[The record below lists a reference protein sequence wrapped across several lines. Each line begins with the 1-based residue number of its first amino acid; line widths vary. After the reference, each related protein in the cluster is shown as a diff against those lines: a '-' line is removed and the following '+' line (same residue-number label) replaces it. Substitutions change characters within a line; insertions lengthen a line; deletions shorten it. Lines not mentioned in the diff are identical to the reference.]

1 LAKRLKAGI
10 DHRVPEG
17 APRSREEADAAG
29 SAGARFRKKARRT
42 PQGPP
47 KAADGPTGSREPG
60 PVTAVDLTVEPP
72 PAGAPTSTPSQGA
85 GRAGPE
91 GQGKAQ
97 VGGEQRADVQQTSRQ
112 VGRVT
117 PDHWEDELE
126 ESVGDPLGDQG
137 ETESEAHSAE
147 AEGEEIV
154 F

>member
-1 LAKRLKAGI
+1 MAKRLKAGI
-10 DHRVPEG
+10 DHRVPKG

-29 SAGARFRKKARRT
+29 SAGARFRKRALRT

-47 KAADGPTGSREPG
+47 KAADGPTKSREAG

-72 PAGAPTSTPSQGA
+72 P

-91 GQGKAQ
+91 GPGKAQ
-97 VGGEQRADVQQTSRQ
+97 EGGEQRADVQQTSRQ

-117 PDHWEDELE
+117 PDHWEDELQ

-137 ETESEAHSAE
+137 ETESEAHSAQT
-147 AEGEEIV
+147 EGEEIV